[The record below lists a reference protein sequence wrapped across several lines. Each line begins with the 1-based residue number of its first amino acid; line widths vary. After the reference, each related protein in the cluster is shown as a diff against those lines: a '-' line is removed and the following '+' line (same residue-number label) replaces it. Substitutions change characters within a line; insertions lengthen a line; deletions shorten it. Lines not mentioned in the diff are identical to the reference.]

1 MSRVEKSTNLVQR
14 PKYLADAAMEV
25 ETQCLVDDDRIACFW
40 PRPENVPGA
49 RHSQQLAVDLAR
61 RPNARVQRASEINV
75 RMVVLI

>member
-1 MSRVEKSTNLVQR
+1 MFL
-14 PKYLADAAMEV
+14 
-25 ETQCLVDDDRIACFW
+25 
-40 PRPENVPGA
+40 A